1 MKSQRLIALLGTA
14 AIAVSLAACSS
25 SSESGA
31 EGDTE
36 STGEEI
42 IFGMDEDSTGPGA
55 SYATIAGAT
64 TRMAVDEINE
74 NGGIDGKQIKIVVGN
89 DESDPT
95 KTPTVVRKL
104 VDEGAQVLLLNTG
117 SAAVLQA
124 KSVVKQAGIPV
135 IAPTAVTTSVGL
147 APDNEYTFMLA
158 NGVDQFA
165 NAYCGAI
172 EEKGYTKLAILS
184 DASPAID
191 NINKLMLPI
200 LEECV
205 DVVAEESA
213 PVDAADLSAQVAR
226 LKQADPDVLLVSSL
240 GGNFEVLAQNTL
252 ASQLP
257 DLLRFSLA
265 SIGNQPDSWARMN
278 PGALENVVFMGALD
292 QDNAKTQDLEKK
304 LKAANGDD
312 YRMTSYDAQAYD
324 AVYLMKAAIEEAGG
338 ADDPTAV
345 RDALQKITDYEASFG
360 QAGFTLSFGPDKHI
374 GADGL
379 CGLVLSGFDKNNQ
392 PIGAWA
398 DYQVPC
404 DVN

>member
-1 MKSQRLIALLGTA
+1 MKTQRLIALLGTA
-14 AIAVSLAACSS
+14 ALAASLVACSAEADAGS
-25 SSESGA
+25 DAPESGA
-31 EGDTE
+31 AG
-36 STGEEI
+36 EI
-42 IFGMDEDSTGPGA
+42 IIGMDEDSTGPGA

-74 NGGIDGKQIKIVVGN
+74 SGGIDGKQIKIVVGN

-104 VDEGAQVLLLNTG
+104 VDQGAQALILNTG

-124 KSVVKQAGIPV
+124 KSIVKQAGIPA

-147 APDNEYTFMLA
+147 APDNEFMFMLA

-165 NAYCGAI
+165 EAYCGAI
-172 EEKGYTKLAILS
+172 EANGYKKIAVLS

-191 NINKLMLPI
+191 NINKLIIPI

-213 PVDAADLSAQVAR
+213 PVDASDLSAQVAR
-226 LKQADPDVLLVSSL
+226 MKQAEPDVLLVSSL

-257 DLLRFSLA
+257 GLIRFSLA
-265 SIGNQPDSWARMN
+265 SIGNQPDSWARTN
-278 PGALENVVFMGALD
+278 PGALADVVYMGSLD
-292 QDNAKTQDLEKK
+292 SGNAKTKELEKK

-324 AVYLMKAAIEEAGG
+324 AVYMLKAALEAAGG
-338 ADDPTAV
+338 ADDPTAT
-345 RDALQKITDYEASFG
+345 RDALQGISGYEASFG
-360 QAGFTLSFGPDKHI
+360 QSGFTLSFGADKHI

-379 CGLVLSGFDKNNQ
+379 CGLVLSGFDEKNE
-392 PIGAWA
+392 PTGAWA
-398 DYQVPC
+398 DFQVPC
-404 DVN
+404 SVS